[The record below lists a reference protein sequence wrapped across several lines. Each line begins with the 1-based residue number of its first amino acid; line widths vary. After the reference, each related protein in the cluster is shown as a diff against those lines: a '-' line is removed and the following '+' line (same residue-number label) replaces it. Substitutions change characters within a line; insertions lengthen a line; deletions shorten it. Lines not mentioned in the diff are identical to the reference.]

1 MKLVSP
7 YALLLFIVCSF
18 NLHAQ
23 DSSRTVTIDTS
34 AATEAMAAQLLSRL
48 NQVYI
53 TLNRI
58 NYTTGSKLNVQD
70 IEKELTEVSVNLRGL
85 KENLASEDRTLTIR
99 TLQMYEILIIE
110 MLADLEEWRAL
121 LLEYETK
128 VRGMTGELDALRKD
142 SAFRRLRQNQEL
154 RAQYGAQLSAGRQ
167 KFRTADSTLKLSISK
182 ITSLQ
187 TKISE
192 NYIDATEAR
201 NKVRRQLRMSTNRT
215 FTKEAP
221 YLWQVSW
228 KTSNDDIRTKAG
240 KSYTAER
247 NAMGYYFSKRY
258 WNRLFLG
265 LTGLIFFGWVFYNFR
280 VTKKLQQ
287 QSATRPSQLLKP
299 IPIIASLILV
309 FTLAPLFDL
318 YAPAVYNQVMQLCLL
333 VVLTLCFTRHWPRLL
348 SWYWMGVIA
357 LFLLFGFSRTM
368 INPGFIERWTLLILN
383 VVAAGFTALF
393 LKHLQQIVFPKFV
406 RPVLLTGI
414 TLHIAASLFN
424 IFGRTTLAQ
433 TLGSTSIFSLT
444 QIIGLA
450 AFMQL
455 VTEAFYLQVQKSR
468 LRNNMHTPVSYEQV
482 APKFNNILT
491 LVVIILWALVFAS
504 NLHAYGPL
512 YKSVNKFLSAERHLG
527 STAFTL
533 ANLLVFML
541 VLWVSFILQKF
552 TGYFMGIVDQDN
564 IMNENLGRKGNKL
577 LFARLVIVIA
587 GFLLAIAASG
597 LPVDKLTI
605 VFSALGVGI
614 GLGLQNIV
622 NNFVSG
628 IILIFER
635 PFHIGD
641 TIEIG
646 GKLGRVK
653 NISVRSS
660 VIQTDK
666 GAEIIVPNG
675 DLLSQQVINWT
686 LTNRHVMAEL
696 RLNLTGSP
704 NFRMVKALILDII
717 KSQPDLIT
725 HRQPQVLIEEIT
737 NTELLILV
745 QFWISDINSADE
757 IQSEVKTKIYA
768 CFQQHELQLSTR
780 PVTYVKQL

>member
-7 YALLLFIVCSF
+7 YALLLFILFSF

-23 DSSRTVTIDTS
+23 DSSRTINIDTT

-70 IEKELTEVSVNLRGL
+70 IEKELTEVSVNLHGL
-85 KENLASEDRTLTIR
+85 KENLASEDRNLTIR

-110 MLADLEEWRAL
+110 MLSDLEEWRAL

-128 VRGMTGELDALRKD
+128 VRGMTGEIDALRKD

-154 RAQYGAQLSAGRQ
+154 RAQYGAQLSAGKQ
-167 KFRTADSTLKLSISK
+167 KFRAADSTLKLSISK

-287 QSATRPSQLLKP
+287 QSETRPSQLLKS
-299 IPIIASLILV
+299 IPITASLILV

-383 VVAAGFTALF
+383 VVAAAFTGLF
-393 LKHLQQIVFPKFV
+393 LKRLQQIVFPKFV

-414 TLHIAASLFN
+414 TLHIAAALFN

-450 AFMQL
+450 AFLQL

-552 TGYFMGIVDQDN
+552 TGYFMG
-564 IMNENLGRKGNKL
+564 
-577 LFARLVIVIA
+577 
-587 GFLLAIAASG
+587 IAASG

-704 NFRMVKALILDII
+704 NFRMVKALILDVI